1 MTHELFGEALFSY
14 SRAQAI
20 ADGVLVDLSRFPE
33 ISQVWRHHLACT
45 DTVWNLV
52 QAAIRDEGKDLPG
65 ILWDISHM
73 AMASARVKGASS
85 DRVGFR
91 VIIGRKTHA
100 LKLVVGPGDTPEPVL
115 TLMLATES

>member
-1 MTHELFGEALFSY
+1 MTHEFFGEALFSY

-20 ADGVLVDLSRFPE
+20 ADGGLVDLSRFPE
-33 ISQVWRHHLACT
+33 ISEIWVHPTACT
-45 DTVWNLV
+45 DTVWKLV
-52 QAAIRDEGKDLPG
+52 EAAIRDEGKDLQG

-73 AMASARVKGASS
+73 AMANARVKGAST
-85 DRVGFR
+85 DRVEFR
-91 VIIGRKTHA
+91 VIIGRRTHE